1 MHEGQIIEYIDQGK
15 FICTLC
21 LQDRGSRL
29 HLLTAYNR
37 EVNLSHKRTLLVSN
51 RSIDPSRPR
60 EELLDIL
67 KRTEETRDRLKEEI
81 NVKDLWELVKD
92 EKESFS
98 HSYLTEL
105 VFGEDVRDD
114 HVSALMRALF
124 EDHLYFKYKD
134 GRFLPQSEERV
145 ELIIRQM
152 EEEALKEERL
162 STGSVWLKTV
172 LSGELAAPPDC
183 SDFLVNLLE
192 QVALWGEEAQDL
204 KYAKELLARADIRDI
219 RQARSILR
227 QIGIWEEHENLDLLR
242 SGIRTGFSAEELAA
256 ASELAQGDFDAQ
268 DREDLTGLHT
278 LTIDGA
284 STEDYDDALSL
295 EKVDGFYE
303 LGIHI
308 ADVAAMIPPDTL
320 LDRTAAERASSLY
333 LPRRQ
338 VPMLPPG
345 LSQDTLS
352 LKAGC
357 DRPALSLLARFDAEG
372 NLAGFALKP
381 SIIRVKDQLT
391 YESVNAQLEEDPR
404 LQDLLRLSRRFREVR
419 HSQGALNISLPEVDI
434 VFNEAGEVQLS
445 LIDQDTPSRMIVAE
459 IMILYNW
466 LTARF
471 CVEHQIPT
479 LFRTQPEPSEKVPLE
494 EKDYLFY
501 VFQQR
506 RKLAPLQIQT
516 APKPHCGLGVD
527 AYIQASSPIRRYL
540 DLVVQRQISAFLLE
554 RAFPYDAK
562 KLEEI
567 RLFTDPLVREI
578 GKIKRNRLRYWILT
592 FFSLNRG
599 KTYRA
604 VVLDELKSKYRV
616 VLRNTQ
622 LIAEIRKADGKI
634 FQAGQEI
641 LVTVGKAD
649 PWEDILELKVA
660 DNQ

>member
-1 MHEGQIIEYIDQGK
+1 MYEGQIIEYIDQGK

-21 LQDRGSRL
+21 LQDRGNRL

-37 EVNLSHKRTLLVSN
+37 EVNLSHKRTLLVSS
-51 RSIDPSRPR
+51 RSIDPARPR

-67 KRTEETRDRLKEEI
+67 KQTEDTRDRLKQEI
-81 NVKDLWELVKD
+81 DVKYLWELVKD

-98 HSYLTEL
+98 HRYLAEL
-105 VFGEDVRDD
+105 VFGEEARDD
-114 HVSALMRALF
+114 HISALMRALF
-124 EDHLYFKYKD
+124 EDHLFFKYKD
-134 GRFLPQSEERV
+134 GRFLPQSGERV
-145 ELIIRQM
+145 EQIIQQQ

-162 STGSVWLKTV
+162 AKGSVWLKKV
-172 LSGELAAPPDC
+172 LSGDPAAPPDS
-183 SDFLVNLLE
+183 SDFLVDLLE

-204 KYAKELLARADIRDI
+204 KYAKELLARADVKDI
-219 RQARSILR
+219 RQARNIL
-227 QIGIWEEHENLDLLR
+227 IKLGIWEEHQNLDLLR
-242 SGIRTGFSAEELAA
+242 SRIRSGFSAEEFAA
-256 ASELAQGDFDAQ
+256 ASEVAQAPFDIGG
-268 DREDLTGLHT
+268 REDLTGLHT
-278 LTIDGA
+278 LTIDGLY
-284 STEDYDDALSL
+284 TEDYDDALSL
-295 EKVDGFYE
+295 EKLDGFYE

-308 ADVAAMIPPDTL
+308 ADVAAMIAPDTL

-338 VPMLPPG
+338 VPMLPPD

-357 DRPALSLLARFDAEG
+357 DRPALSLLARLDTEG
-372 NLAGFALKP
+372 NLIDFALKP
-381 SIIRVKDQLT
+381 SVIRVKDQLT
-391 YESVNAQLEEDPR
+391 YEGVNAQLEKDTR
-404 LQDLLRLSRRFREVR
+404 LQDLLHLSRRFREIR
-419 HSQGALNISLPEVDI
+419 HARGALNISLPEIDI
-434 VFNEAGEVQLS
+434 VFDETGEVQLT

-471 CVEHQIPT
+471 CIEHEIPT

-540 DLVVQRQISAFLLE
+540 DLVAQRQLSAFLLGQPY
-554 RAFPYDAK
+554 PYDAK

-567 RLFTDPLVREI
+567 RLYTDPLIREI
-578 GKIKRNRLRYWILT
+578 GKIKRSRLRYWMLN
-592 FFSLNRG
+592 FFALNRG

-616 VLRNTQ
+616 VLRESQ
-622 LIAEIRKADGKI
+622 LIAEIRKANGKI
-634 FQAGQEI
+634 FEAGQEI

-660 DNQ
+660 ENQ